1 MVPFHQC
8 ATLPPTASCSGTDD
22 RKIQEE
28 AKGKCR
34 RRLPSGFADLSLPH
48 GVDSV
53 SNDRGASLLSVVGEL
68 GEAGPLPR
76 MYGHL

>member
-1 MVPFHQC
+1 M
-8 ATLPPTASCSGTDD
+8 SS
-22 RKIQEE
+22 
-28 AKGKCR
+28 
-34 RRLPSGFADLSLPH
+34 FADLSLPH

-68 GEAGPLPR
+68 REAGPLPR